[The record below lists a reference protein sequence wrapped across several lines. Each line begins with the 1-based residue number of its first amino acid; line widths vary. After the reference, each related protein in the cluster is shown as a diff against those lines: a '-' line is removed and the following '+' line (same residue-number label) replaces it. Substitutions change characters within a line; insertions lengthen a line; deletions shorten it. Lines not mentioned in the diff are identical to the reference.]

1 VVETIKT
8 ISQEY
13 PLGDALQT
21 ERLGRALAQAW
32 ASSITLDSSTQSSAV
47 IYLNGELGAGKTTLV
62 RAWLQALGVQGRI
75 KSPSFALVETYQYKD
90 LALMH
95 VDCYRMSSPLEW
107 LEAGFA
113 EQAHRSALV
122 LIEWPQMGKPAI
134 PAPTTT
140 VDLTISE
147 DTLSRIA
154 RIEGFGI
161 VGDTIVKGI
170 VF

>member
-1 VVETIKT
+1 
-8 ISQEY
+8 
-13 PLGDALQT
+13 
-21 ERLGRALAQAW
+21 
-32 ASSITLDSSTQSSAV
+32 
-47 IYLNGELGAGKTTLV
+47 
-62 RAWLQALGVQGRI
+62 
-75 KSPSFALVETYQYKD
+75 
-90 LALMH
+90 
-95 VDCYRMSSPLEW
+95 
-107 LEAGFA
+107 
-113 EQAHRSALV
+113 
-122 LIEWPQMGKPAI
+122 MGKPAI

>member
-21 ERLGRALAQAW
+21 ERLGAALAQAW
-32 ASSITLDSSTQSSAV
+32 ASNITLDLSTQSTV
-47 IYLNGELGAGKTTLV
+47 IYFNGELGAGKTTLV

-75 KSPSFALVETYQYKD
+75 KSPSFALVETYPYKD
-90 LALMH
+90 LTLMH

-113 EQAHRSALV
+113 EQADRSALV

-134 PAPTTT
+134 PAPTIT
-140 VDLTISE
+140 VDLTISQ
-147 DTLSRIA
+147 DTLSRSACIS
-154 RIEGFGI
+154 GFGI
-161 VGDTIVKGI
+161 VGQIIVKGI

>member
-1 VVETIKT
+1 MVETIKT

-32 ASSITLDSSTQSSAV
+32 QSSIELDPTSTNSSV

-62 RAWLQALGVQGRI
+62 RALLQGLAVKGRI
-75 KSPSFALVETYQYKD
+75 KSPSFALVETYNYKD

-107 LEAGFA
+107 LEAGFD
-113 EQAHRSALV
+113 EQADQSALV

-134 PAPTTT
+134 PAPTIT
-140 VDLTISE
+140 VNLAISE

-161 VGDTIVKGI
+161 VGNTIVKGI